1 MMKSKYLAVALSA
14 IALTACNNEDV
25 LEVNQGRG
33 ISFQVATDAS
43 TKATATTTNTISEFN
58 VWGFTDAN
66 ETLMNDVKVTG
77 SNASGWTYNSGN
89 DVFWP
94 NSGTVDFY
102 AMSPKECG
110 GTVNIT
116 SSAQTITNFTVN
128 TDVTKQVDLLYA
140 LETDESKADHE
151 EGATPVKLNFRHALS
166 QIVFKAKNTN
176 SNLSVDIKGVRIA
189 KVITGGDFTF
199 PTSATST
206 QLTTTPGN
214 SDTQTDASWGTWEL
228 GKEKGFYAA
237 GITETK
243 DITSTSG
250 VKDLTSENGALLLM
264 PQDITGWNIKGENGQ
279 SGAEDRDTYFLVS
292 CKIYNVSGD
301 DEVLLW
307 PAKDEYREVAIPV
320 TDITWKQGKKYI
332 YTFIFGEGGG
342 YVPPT
347 DPEDPDPDPT
357 PDPDPENPEPGDPV
371 LVPVS
376 FTVTVD
382 DFQNG
387 DAQNIDMIEKDN
399 E

>member
-14 IALTACNNEDV
+14 VALVACNNEDV

-33 ISFQVATDAS
+33 ISFQVATEAS
-43 TKATATTTNTISEFN
+43 TRAQATTTSTIKEFN

-66 ETLMNDVKVTG
+66 KTLMNDVKVTG
-77 SNASGWTYNSGN
+77 SNDDGWTYNNGN

-94 NSGTVDFY
+94 NTGTVDFY

-110 GTVNIT
+110 GTVSI
-116 SSAQTITNFTVN
+116 SSTGKTIDNFTVKEKV
-128 TDVTKQVDLLYA
+128 DEQVDLLYA
-140 LETDESKADHE
+140 LATDESKADHK

-176 SNLSVDIKGVRIA
+176 SNLSVDIKGVRVA
-189 KVITGGDFTF
+189 KVVTGGDFTF

-206 QLTTTPGN
+206 QLTTNPGN
-214 SDTQTDASWGTWEL
+214 SDTQTDVSWGTWKL
-228 GKEKGFYAA
+228 GSEKGFYAA
-237 GITETK
+237 GITEK
-243 DITSTSG
+243 EGIISTSG
-250 VKDLTSENGALLLM
+250 TVDLTSENGALLLM
-264 PQDITGWNIKGENGQ
+264 PQAITGWDIAGNNGEG
-279 SGAEDRDTYFLVS
+279 GAALRGAYFLVS

-307 PAKDEYREVAIPV
+307 PTKDEYREVAIPV
-320 TDITWKQGKKYI
+320 ADITWKQGKKYI

-347 DPEDPDPDPT
+347 DEDDT
-357 PDPDPENPEPGDPV
+357 ENPEPDKDEPQPGDPV

-376 FTVTVD
+376 FEVTVD
-382 DFQNG
+382 DFQDG
-387 DAQNIDMIEKDN
+387 DAVNVDMIEKDG

>member
-14 IALTACNNEDV
+14 VALVACNNEDV

-33 ISFQVATDAS
+33 ISFQVATEAS
-43 TKATATTTNTISEFN
+43 TRAQATTTNTISEFN

-77 SNASGWTYNSGN
+77 SNESGWSYGATI
-89 DVFWP
+89 FWP
-94 NSGTVDFY
+94 NAGTVDFY
-102 AMSPKECG
+102 AVSPKECG
-110 GTVNIT
+110 GTVSVT
-116 SSAQTITNFTVN
+116 SSAKTITDFTVN
-128 TDVTKQVDLLYA
+128 ADVTKQVDLLYA
-140 LETDESKADHE
+140 SATDESKAAHE
-151 EGATPVKLNFRHALS
+151 DGSKVKLNFRHALS

-189 KVITGGDFTF
+189 KVVTGGDFTF

-206 QLTTTPGN
+206 QLTTNPGN
-214 SDTQTDASWGTWEL
+214 SDTQTDASWGTWEP
-228 GKEKGFYAA
+228 GSEKGFYAA
-237 GITETK
+237 GITEK
-243 DITSTSG
+243 EGIISTSG
-250 VKDLTSENGALLLM
+250 TVDLTSGNGALLLM
-264 PQDITGWNIKGENGQ
+264 PQTITGWDIAGNNGEG
-279 SGAEDRDTYFLVS
+279 GAALRGAYFLVS

-307 PAKDEYREVAIPV
+307 PTKDEYREVAIPV
-320 TDITWKQGKKYI
+320 ADITWKQGKKYI

-347 DPEDPDPDPT
+347 DEDDT
-357 PDPDPENPEPGDPV
+357 ENPEPDKDEPQPGDPV
-371 LVPVS
+371 LVPIS
-376 FTVTVD
+376 FEVTVD

-387 DAQNIDMIEKDN
+387 GEFNVDMIEKDG